1 MKNPSKFS
9 LDELASQGEGFE
21 DISPDEAEELAG
33 GFDRNTGCPSTGNDK
48 NNSCPVS
55 NNSCPPS
62 SASIDLT

>member
-33 GFDRNTGCPSTGNDK
+33 GHELNVSCGSGNNKGCPISNTGCGPK
-48 NNSCPVS
+48 AAEV
-55 NNSCPPS
+55 
-62 SASIDLT
+62 AE